1 MSEALILKEPN
12 NNLDSLFLIQA
23 QTSPTIVNLH
33 KAKKVYDINL
43 NSRKISAPEF
53 LSISRDHKSTV
64 IYFRVDRYYDYMDL
78 ASTVCIIQYIPPGST
93 DRIAHTYVVPFYD
106 IISNSDQGKIIF
118 PWVVG
123 GAATQKEGNI
133 EFAIKFYHIEMDD
146 DNKPVLAYSLNT
158 EPAKSK
164 ILYGLETDDEAMR
177 AEYDISAE
185 AYLALIQQLSNQ
197 RTAWTILT

>member
-12 NNLDSLFLIQA
+12 NLDALFLIQA

-33 KAKKVYDINL
+33 KAKKVYDIDL
-43 NSRKISAPEF
+43 NSRKISTPEF
-53 LSISRDHKSTV
+53 LSISKDHKSTV

-78 ASTVCIIQYIPPGST
+78 SNTVCIIQYIPSGST

-118 PWVVG
+118 PWVIG
-123 GAATQKEGNI
+123 GAATQQEGNI
-133 EFAIKFYHIEMDD
+133 EFAIQFYRIEIDD
-146 DNKPVLAYSLNT
+146 DNKPTLVYNLNT

-164 ILYGLETDDEAMR
+164 ILYGLNTDDEAMK